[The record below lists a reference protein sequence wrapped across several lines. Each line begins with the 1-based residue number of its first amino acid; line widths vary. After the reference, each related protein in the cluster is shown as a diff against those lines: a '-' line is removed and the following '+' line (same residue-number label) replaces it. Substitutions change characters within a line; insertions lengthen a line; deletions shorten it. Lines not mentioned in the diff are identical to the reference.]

1 MCIVVIFSNSKVLN
15 RSFDSS
21 LLMLSNKFLVSHLIP
36 LEVKVI
42 SCFMSAKT
50 LFFIVKLHLWM
61 FNVSLYF
68 YILPKMSG
76 ASKGKISFPEL
87 WYIFYNMLWR
97 YLEFISEF
105 SWHEF
110 IPPILMHW
118 MNRICTIKQT
128 YNDYSKHHKSNLS
141 FVNPCHNFLCL

>member
-1 MCIVVIFSNSKVLN
+1 MF
-15 RSFDSS
+15 
-21 LLMLSNKFLVSHLIP
+21 SNKFLVSHLSP

-50 LFFIVKLHLWM
+50 LFFMVKLYLWM
-61 FNVSLYF
+61 LYVSLYF

-105 SWHEF
+105 SWHVWTF
-110 IPPILMHW
+110 IPQILMHW

-128 YNDYSKHHKSNLS
+128 YRHKSNLN
-141 FVNPCHNFLCL
+141 FVNPYYKFLCLYNMPFLQFSTPQDLP